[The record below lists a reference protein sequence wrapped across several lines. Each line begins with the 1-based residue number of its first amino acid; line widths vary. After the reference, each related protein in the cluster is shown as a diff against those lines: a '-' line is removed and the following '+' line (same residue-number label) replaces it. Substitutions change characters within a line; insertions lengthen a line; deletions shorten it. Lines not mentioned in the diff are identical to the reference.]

1 MHTAGFTFADARVEV
16 RVKMPDMTGG
26 QWPSIWFL
34 PAWEDDGAE
43 IDLFEGGFV
52 AKAINPNHLMAVK
65 LFSRGN
71 QQQFLDAALTCPPTI
86 TLTRWNTGRALD

>member
-16 RVKMPDMTGG
+16 RAKMPDMTSG

-34 PAWEDDGAE
+34 PAKDSGDAE

-52 AKAINPNHLMAVK
+52 ADKVNPNHLMAVR
-65 LFSRGN
+65 L
-71 QQQFLDAALTCPPTI
+71 AAAAI
-86 TLTRWNTGRALD
+86 SNTS